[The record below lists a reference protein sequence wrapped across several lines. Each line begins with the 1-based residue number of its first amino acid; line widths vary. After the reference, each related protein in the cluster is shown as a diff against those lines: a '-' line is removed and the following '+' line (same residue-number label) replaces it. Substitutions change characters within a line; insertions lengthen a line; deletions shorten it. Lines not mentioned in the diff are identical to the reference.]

1 MKIYNEG
8 TEYQSIEWE
17 FSDLVGKTLTKV
29 ILSEDGY
36 DDRINFLTVDGDNFL
51 LHHCQDCCERVVIE
65 SITGDI
71 DDLIGTPIL
80 VAEERCSED
89 DPADIILKKDEA
101 KRKWQEENPGETY
114 WSWEE
119 DSQTWTFYTIRTIK
133 GSVDIRWHG
142 SSNGYY
148 SESVEFTRM

>member
-8 TEYQSIEWE
+8 TPYQSIDWE

-29 ILSEDGY
+29 IVSENDG
-36 DDRINFLTVDGDNFL
+36 DDRINFLTVDGDNFQL
-51 LHHCQDCCERVVIE
+51 FHSQSCCERVVIE
-65 SITGDI
+65 SINGDL

-80 VAEERCSED
+80 VAEERCSD
-89 DPADIILKKDEA
+89 KDPDEVI
-101 KRKWQEENPGETY
+101 KRRLREKSVWEEANPGETY
-114 WSWEE
+114 YEYTPE
-119 DSQTWTFYTIRTIK
+119 SQTWTFYTIRTIK

-148 SESVEFTRM
+148 SESVDFTRL